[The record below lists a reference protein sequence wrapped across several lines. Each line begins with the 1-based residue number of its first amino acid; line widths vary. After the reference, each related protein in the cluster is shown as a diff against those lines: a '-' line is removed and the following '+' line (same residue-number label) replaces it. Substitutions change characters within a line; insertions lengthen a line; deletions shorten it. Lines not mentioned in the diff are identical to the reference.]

1 MTARI
6 YRLERSGAINPAR
19 SGMAPDS
26 AFDRLMSQHAPAALG
41 AGRDVAGDGVQAHSK
56 GDLYPCIIAV
66 VERYH
71 PLPEERGPLQG
82 APAYGSARDFALR
95 RISVS
100 YELTYRGRA
109 EEYATWEDAASVA
122 RALLAGVLTA
132 EAWNG
137 RGRS

>member
-56 GDLYPCIIAV
+56 GDLYPCIIGV
-66 VERYH
+66 I
-71 PLPEERGPLQG
+71 ERGG
-82 APAYGSARDFALR
+82 DASTR
-95 RISVS
+95 S
-100 YELTYRGRA
+100 YELTYRGRSA
-109 EEYATWEDAASVA
+109 EYATWEDAASVA

-137 RGRS
+137 RAPS